1 MVAKTYA
8 DVLNQ
13 IVSRILELD
22 PHKIILFGSQAAGT
36 STEESDID
44 LLVILDSGNI
54 SRNYEEKMRNTLAV
68 RNSIYEINKR
78 IPIDLIVYTK
88 AEYEVIEKEG
98 ASFSKEIKNTGRI
111 LYEKAS

>member
-1 MVAKTYA
+1 MAAKTYA
-8 DVLNQ
+8 DELNQ

-36 STEESDID
+36 PTAESDID

-54 SRNYEEKMRNTLAV
+54 SQNYEEKMRNTLAV
-68 RNSIYEINKR
+68 RKSIYEINRR

-88 AEYEVIEKEG
+88 AEYEIIEKEET
-98 ASFSKEIKNTGRI
+98 SFSKEIRDTGRI